1 MSRALNNII
10 SFCFIV
16 VIFITAIDII
26 SFDRNFYRKEYEEL
40 NVAETI
46 GITSDDL
53 MIVTDKLLNY
63 TQGKDSDLVIIKP
76 INGQEREVFNDKEK
90 EHMIDVA
97 KLYQNAILVRNSA
110 LAIVVFGLLII
121 SIKLKT
127 AVFAKLFTSYN
138 KTSMF
143 VLFLITIIML
153 IALVDFNW
161 FWTNF
166 HYIFFAGN
174 DLWILNPRTD
184 ILIMMVPEQFFYDLV
199 MRIAT
204 TFILTFLLTN
214 IVAYFNAKRIEKRA
228 S

>member
-1 MSRALNNII
+1 MNRALNHII
-10 SFCFIV
+10 SFSFII

-26 SFDRNFYRKEYEEL
+26 SFDRNFYRIEYEEL

-53 MIVTDKLLNY
+53 MMVTDKLLNY
-63 TQGKDSDLVIIKP
+63 TQGKDSGLVIIKS
-76 INGQEREVFNDKEK
+76 INGQEREVFNDREK

-97 KLYQNAILVRNSA
+97 KLYQNAILVRNCA

-121 SIKLKT
+121 SIKPKT

-174 DLWILNPRTD
+174 DLWILNPETD

-199 MRIAT
+199 MRIAI
-204 TFILTFLLTN
+204 TFILTFSLTN
-214 IVAYFNAKRIEKRA
+214 IVAYFNVKRIEKRRL
-228 S
+228 